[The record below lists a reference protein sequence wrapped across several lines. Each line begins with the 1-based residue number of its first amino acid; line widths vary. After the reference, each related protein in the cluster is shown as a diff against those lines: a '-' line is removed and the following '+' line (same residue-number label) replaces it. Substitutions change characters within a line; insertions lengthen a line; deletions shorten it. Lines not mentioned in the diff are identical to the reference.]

1 MLVHKATTASTF
13 VPTTV
18 PRTSASV
25 GRGSCWMPTRAPAHV
40 SRLLLI
46 QISYCLIRPMHT
58 NQKGLGRQMGCKII
72 QRCCF
77 RVSIKRHLLKTI
89 ASQPCFSEISADFC
103 PQGHNCQHIC
113 VNNVNSYTCQCRTG
127 FMLNADQKTCSRKN
141 IAIAANNFYI
151 FLIMSSHQERRCG
164 TNTFIVHTN
173 QIRMILLMRMMQ
185 IRRSSWNIWT
195 FLRVSP
201 DAEFITREKLAVRA
215 SNLAQVTREPYSLR
229 FWCESTLQKFLSLK
243 RKIVS

>member
-89 ASQPCFSEISADFC
+89 ASQPCFQRFQRISVPKDTTA
-103 PQGHNCQHIC
+103 
-113 VNNVNSYTCQCRTG
+113 SKSASTTSTRT
-127 FMLNADQKTCSRKN
+127 LAS
-141 IAIAANNFYI
+141 A
-151 FLIMSSHQERRCG
+151 ERDSCWTQTREL
-164 TNTFIVHTN
+164 VHVS
-173 QIRMILLMRMMQ
+173 
-185 IRRSSWNIWT
+185 SSWLI
-195 FLRVSP
+195 FG
-201 DAEFITREKLAVRA
+201 
-215 SNLAQVTREPYSLR
+215 
-229 FWCESTLQKFLSLK
+229 LQET
-243 RKIVS
+243 I